1 MSPGM
6 GDALLVL
13 RRAAGLTQE
22 QLAERVGITQATLSR
37 YENEL
42 RDVDRDAAE
51 RLAPAL
57 GVTAAFLLHE
67 FQMEGAIAADAH
79 MRRQKTARPADWKH
93 VESRL
98 NAHRMHSS
106 FLLERMPMHPKN
118 HVIQIDP
125 DDTPPDDAAAMLRA
139 AWRMPI
145 GPVRNLTRWMESAGI
160 IVLEED
166 FGTARIDG
174 MSQWAGSHAVILV
187 NSSRPIDRRRLTL
200 AHELGHLVLHGQ
212 YVGIDVEEQAN
223 AFAAAFLMPE
233 AAIGPDLRNL
243 TLGKLLDLKAVWGVS
258 MQALHER
265 AFQLGKV
272 TSQER
277 SSFYK
282 QMSKRG
288 WRMREPGSDQL
299 PDETPHL
306 ARNIGDGLRELGL
319 SDAEVQRL
327 IGASDDVVTP
337 FASARSRLRAV
348 RT

>member
-1 MSPGM
+1 MSRGM
-6 GDALLVL
+6 GDTLLVL

-22 QLAERVGITQATLSR
+22 QLAERVGITQAALSR
-37 YENEL
+37 YENDL
-42 RDVDRDAAE
+42 RDVDLDAAE

-57 GVTAAFLLHE
+57 GVSTSFLLHE
-67 FQMEGAIAADAH
+67 FQMEGAIAGDAH

-93 VESRL
+93 FESRL

-106 FLLERMPMHPKN
+106 FLLHRVPMHPKN

-125 DDTPPDDAAAMLRA
+125 EENSPAEAAAMLRA

-145 GPVRNLTRWMESAGI
+145 GPVRNLVRWIESAGI

-174 MSQWAGSHAVILV
+174 LSQWAGDHAVVMV

-200 AHELGHLVLHGQ
+200 AHELGHLVLHSQ
-212 YVGIDVEEQAN
+212 YVGTDVEEQAN
-223 AFAAAFLMPE
+223 EFAAAFLMPE

-243 TLGKLLDLKAVWGVS
+243 TLGKLIDLKAVWGVS
-258 MQALHER
+258 MQALYER

-272 TSQER
+272 TAPDR
-277 SSFYK
+277 TAFYK
-282 QMSKRG
+282 QLSKRG
-288 WRMREPGSDQL
+288 WRTREPGSDLL
-299 PDETPHL
+299 PEESPQL
-306 ARNIGDGLRELGL
+306 ARSIGDGLRELGL

-327 IGASDDVVTP
+327 VGVSGEAITP
-337 FASARSRLRAV
+337 FVSARPRLRAV

>member
-1 MSPGM
+1 MKRGM

-13 RRAAGLTQE
+13 RRAAGLTQG

-37 YENEL
+37 YENDL
-42 RDVDRDAAE
+42 RDVDGDAME
-51 RLAPAL
+51 KLATAL
-57 GVTAAFLLHE
+57 GVSTAFLQHD
-67 FQMEGAIAADAH
+67 FQMEGALAADAH

-93 VESRL
+93 YESRL

-106 FLLERMPMHPKN
+106 FLLHRVPMHPKN

-139 AWRMPI
+139 GWRMPV
-145 GPVRNLTRWMESAGI
+145 GSVRNLVRWIESAGI

-174 MSQWAGSHAVILV
+174 MSQWAGDHAVILV
-187 NSSRPIDRRRLTL
+187 NSSRPVDRRRWTL

-212 YVGIDVEEQAN
+212 YVGMDVEEQAN

-272 TSQER
+272 TSQDR
-277 SSFYK
+277 IGFYK

-288 WRMREPGSDQL
+288 WRTREPGSDEQ
-299 PDETPHL
+299 PAETPHL
-306 ARNIGDGLRELGL
+306 ARSIGDGLRELGL
-319 SDAEVQRL
+319 SESEVYHL
-327 IGASDDVVTP
+327 IGVDDEAATP
-337 FASARSRLRAV
+337 FVSTRHRLRAV